1 MARKSRKEKR
11 LERKAKE
18 EQKKALEEQ
27 KKDNLKTSEEARM
40 EWVQELGDAVIQQK
54 WDAGKGKSRHAG
66 KKEDDNFSYI
76 TSRKT
81 FRDVSAVWRRFSQFV
96 AERSKGDDLDS
107 LESIL
112 KYADRYLQSCVD
124 KDLSAWTLTTYKTHL
139 GKVFDLPTTV
149 FIKTKPRL
157 RADIKRSRHDV
168 EIDKHISQVKHDFF
182 EMVGG
187 ATGLRKSEMQA
198 IRGTALS
205 RERDEDG
212 FYYFVTKGKGG
223 RVRRSPIVAR
233 NKEEE
238 QLIISLFRQA
248 GDFYVFNNRHN
259 DVQTYA
265 VPKNLDEHS
274 HRAEYA
280 RRVYKHYERNI
291 LDLPR
296 KQKTFLRKDLRGHV
310 LDKFAELKTSQ
321 ALGHNRVDE
330 FRRSYAYKLVG

>member
-11 LERKAKE
+11 LARKARE
-18 EQKKALEEQ
+18 EQR
-27 KKDNLKTSEEARM
+27 KDNLKTSEEARR
-40 EWVQELGDAVIQQK
+40 ERIQALGQAVISQK
-54 WDAGKGKSRHAG
+54 WTAGNGKSRHAG
-66 KKEDDNFSYI
+66 KKEGDNCRYI
-76 TSRKT
+76 TSQKT

-96 AERSKGDDLDS
+96 AEKSTGDDLDD

-112 KYADRYLQSCVD
+112 KYANRYLQSCVD

-149 FIKTKPRL
+149 FIKTKPRQ
-157 RADIKRSRHDV
+157 RADIMRSRHDV
-168 EIDKHISQVKHDFF
+168 ESDKHISQAKHDFF
-182 EMVGG
+182 AMVGG
-187 ATGLRKSEMQA
+187 ATGLRKSEMQS

-205 RERDEDG
+205 PERDEDG

-223 RVRRSPIVAR
+223 RVRRSPIIA

-265 VPKNLDEHS
+265 VPKKLDEHA

-280 RRVYKHYERNI
+280 RRVYKHYERNV

>member
-18 EQKKALEEQ
+18 EQRKAREEQ
-27 KKDNLKTSEEARM
+27 KKDNLKISEEARK
-40 EWVQELGDAVIQQK
+40 EWVQALGDAVIQQK

-66 KKEDDNFSYI
+66 KKRGENYSYI

-139 GKVFDLPTTV
+139 GKVFDLPTTE

-182 EMVGG
+182 AMVGG

-205 RERDEDG
+205 PERDEDG

-233 NKEEE
+233 NEEEE
-238 QLIISLFRQA
+238 QLILALFRQA

-259 DVQTYA
+259 DLQTYA

-296 KQKTFLRKDLRGHV
+296 KQKTFLRKDLRGHI

>member
-1 MARKSRKEKR
+1 MSKKSYKERRLARKAR
-11 LERKAKE
+11 E
-18 EQKKALEEQ
+18 EQKKAQEEQ
-27 KKDNLKTSEEARM
+27 MKDNLKTSEEARK
-40 EWVQELGDAVIQQK
+40 EWVQELGDAVIKQK
-54 WDAGKGKSRHAG
+54 WQAGKGKSRHLG
-66 KKEDDNFSYI
+66 KKEGDIYRYI
-76 TSRKT
+76 TSQKT

-149 FIKTKPRL
+149 FIKTKPRQ

-233 NKEEE
+233 NEEEE
-238 QLIISLFRQA
+238 QLILALFRQA
-248 GDFYVFNNRHN
+248 GDFYVFNNRYN
-259 DVQTYA
+259 DVQTYS

-280 RRVYKHYERNI
+280 RRVYKHYERNV

>member
-11 LERKAKE
+11 LARKAR
-18 EQKKALEEQ
+18 EEQ
-27 KKDNLKTSEEARM
+27 KKDILKTSEEARR
-40 EWVQELGDAVIQQK
+40 EWVQSMGQAVISQK
-54 WDAGKGKSRHAG
+54 WNAGNGKSRHAG
-66 KKEDDNFSYI
+66 KREGDNYRYI
-76 TSRKT
+76 TSQKT

-96 AERSKGDDLDS
+96 AQKSAGDDLDS
-107 LESIL
+107 LESIS

-139 GKVFDLPTTV
+139 GKVFDLPTTT
-149 FIKTKPRL
+149 FIATKPRQ

-168 EIDKHISQVKHDFF
+168 ESDKHISQVKHDFF
-182 EMVGG
+182 AMVGG
-187 ATGLRKSEMQA
+187 ATGLRKTEMQS

-205 RERDEDG
+205 SERDEDG

-223 RVRRSPIVAR
+223 RVRRSPIIAR
-233 NKEEE
+233 NEEEE
-238 QLIISLFRQA
+238 QLILSLFRQA
-248 GDFYVFNNRHN
+248 GDFYVFNNRKN
-259 DVQTYA
+259 DVQTYS
-265 VPKNLDEHS
+265 VPKKLDEHS

-280 RRVYKHYERNI
+280 RRVYKHYERNV

>member
-18 EQKKALEEQ
+18 EQRKAREEQ
-27 KKDNLKTSEEARM
+27 KKDNLKISEEARK
-40 EWVQELGDAVIQQK
+40 EWVQALGDAVIQQK

-66 KKEDDNFSYI
+66 KKADDNFSYI

-81 FRDVSAVWRRFSQFV
+81 FRDISAVWRRFSQFV
-96 AERSKGDDLDS
+96 AERSEGDDLDS

-149 FIKTKPRL
+149 FIKTKPRQ

-182 EMVGG
+182 AMVGG

-223 RVRRSPIVAR
+223 RVRRSPIVA
-233 NKEEE
+233 NEEE
-238 QLIISLFRQA
+238 EKLIIALFRQA

>member
-1 MARKSRKEKR
+1 MARKTRKERR
-11 LERKAKE
+11 LARQAR
-18 EQKKALEEQ
+18 EQK
-27 KKDNLKTSEEARM
+27 KKDNLKTSEEARRA
-40 EWVQELGDAVIQQK
+40 WVQAMGQAVISKK
-54 WDAGKGKSRHAG
+54 WDAGRGKSRHLS
-66 KKEDDNFSYI
+66 KKEGDNYRYI
-76 TSRKT
+76 TSQKT
-81 FRDVSAVWRRFSQFV
+81 FRDVSASWRRFSQFV
-96 AERSKGDDLDS
+96 AEKSAGDDLDD

-112 KYADRYLQSCVD
+112 KYANRYLQSCVD
-124 KDLSAWTLTTYKTHL
+124 KNLSAWMLTTYKNHL
-139 GKVFDLPTTV
+139 GKVFDLPSTA
-149 FIKTKPRL
+149 FIPTKSRQ

-168 EIDKHISQVKHDFF
+168 ESDKHISQVKHNFF
-182 EMVGG
+182 AMVGG

-212 FYYFVTKGKGG
+212 FYYFTTKGKGG
-223 RVRRSPIVAR
+223 RVRRSPIVAS
-233 NKEEE
+233 NEEEE
-238 QLIISLFRQA
+238 QLILALFRQA

-265 VPKNLDEHS
+265 VPKKLDEHA

-280 RRVYKHYERNI
+280 RRVYKHYERNV

-296 KQKTFLRKDLRGHV
+296 KQKTFLRKELRGHI

>member
-1 MARKSRKEKR
+1 MSKKSYKERRLARKAR
-11 LERKAKE
+11 E
-18 EQKKALEEQ
+18 EQKKAQEEQ
-27 KKDNLKTSEEARM
+27 KKDKLKTSEEARR
-40 EWVQELGDAVIQQK
+40 EWVQALGDAVIKQK
-54 WDAGKGKSRHAG
+54 WQAGKGKSRHLG
-66 KKEDDNFSYI
+66 KKEGDIYRYI
-76 TSRKT
+76 TSQKT

-149 FIKTKPRL
+149 FIKTKPRQ

-182 EMVGG
+182 AMVGG

-233 NKEEE
+233 NEEEE
-238 QLIISLFRQA
+238 QLILALFRQA
-248 GDFYVFNNRHN
+248 GDFYVFNNRYN
-259 DVQTYA
+259 DVQTYS

-280 RRVYKHYERNI
+280 RRVYKHYERNV

>member
-1 MARKSRKEKR
+1 MARKSRKERR
-11 LERKAKE
+11 LARKARE
-18 EQKKALEEQ
+18 EQKKA
-27 KKDNLKTSEEARM
+27 NLKISEEARRA
-40 EWVQELGDAVIQQK
+40 WVRAMGQAVISKK
-54 WDAGKGKSRHAG
+54 WDAGRGKFKHFG
-66 KKEDDNFSYI
+66 KKGEDKYRYI
-76 TSRKT
+76 TSQNT

-96 AERSKGDDLDS
+96 AEKSKGDNLDT

-124 KDLSAWTLTTYKTHL
+124 KNFSAWTLTFYKKHL
-139 GKVFDLPTTV
+139 GKVFDLPTTS
-149 FIKTKPRL
+149 FISTKPRQ

-168 EIDKHISQVKHDFF
+168 ESDKHISQAKHDFF
-182 EMVGG
+182 AMVGG
-187 ATGLRKSEMQA
+187 ATGLRKSEMQS

-205 RERDEDG
+205 PERDEDG
-212 FYYFVTKGKGG
+212 FYYFTIKGKGG
-223 RVRRSPIVAR
+223 RVRRSPIIA

-238 QLIISLFRQA
+238 QLILALFRQA
-248 GDFYVFNNRHN
+248 GDFYVFNNRKN
-259 DVQTYA
+259 DVQTYS
-265 VPKNLDEHS
+265 VPKKLDEHS

-291 LDLPR
+291 LELPR
-296 KQKTFLRKDLRGHV
+296 KQKTFLRKDLRGHI

>member
-1 MARKSRKEKR
+1 MSKKSYKERRLARKAR
-11 LERKAKE
+11 
-18 EQKKALEEQ
+18 EQK
-27 KKDNLKTSEEARM
+27 KKDNLRTSEEARR
-40 EWVQELGDAVIQQK
+40 EWVQSMGQTVISKK
-54 WDAGKGKSRHAG
+54 WDAGQGKSRHLG
-66 KKEDDNFSYI
+66 KKEGDIYRYI
-76 TSRKT
+76 TSDKT

-96 AERSKGDDLDS
+96 AEKSKGDDLDT

-124 KDLSAWTLTTYKTHL
+124 KNLSAWTLTTYKTHL
-139 GKVFDLPTTV
+139 GKVFDLPTTA
-149 FIKTKPRL
+149 FIATKPRQ
-157 RADIKRSRHDV
+157 RADIKRSRLEV
-168 EIDKHISQVKHDFF
+168 ESDKHISQVKHDFF
-182 EMVGG
+182 AMVGG
-187 ATGLRKSEMQA
+187 ATGLRKSEMQS

-212 FYYFVTKGKGG
+212 FYYFTTKGKGG
-223 RVRRSPIVAR
+223 RVRRSPIIA
-233 NKEEE
+233 NNEEEE
-238 QLIISLFRQA
+238 QLILALFRQA

-265 VPKNLDEHS
+265 VPKKLDEHA

>member
-1 MARKSRKEKR
+1 MSKKSYKERRLARKAREQ
-11 LERKAKE
+11 
-18 EQKKALEEQ
+18 QKKAQEEQ
-27 KKDNLKTSEEARM
+27 KKDNLKTSEEARK
-40 EWVQELGDAVIQQK
+40 EWVQELGDAVIKQK
-54 WDAGKGKSRHAG
+54 WQAGKGKSRHLG
-66 KKEDDNFSYI
+66 KKEGDIYRYI
-76 TSRKT
+76 TSQKT

-233 NKEEE
+233 NEEEE
-238 QLIISLFRQA
+238 QLILALFRQA

-259 DVQTYA
+259 DVQTYS

-280 RRVYKHYERNI
+280 RRVYKHYERNV

>member
-1 MARKSRKEKR
+1 MSKKSYKERRLARKAR
-11 LERKAKE
+11 E
-18 EQKKALEEQ
+18 EQKKAQEEQ
-27 KKDNLKTSEEARM
+27 KKDKLKTSEEARR
-40 EWVQELGDAVIQQK
+40 EWVQALGDAVIKQK
-54 WDAGKGKSRHAG
+54 WQAGKGKSRHLG
-66 KKEDDNFSYI
+66 KKEGDIYRYI
-76 TSRKT
+76 TSQKT

-139 GKVFDLPTTV
+139 GKVFDLPTTA
-149 FIKTKPRL
+149 FIKTKPRQ

-182 EMVGG
+182 AMVGG

-233 NKEEE
+233 NEEEE
-238 QLIISLFRQA
+238 QLILSLFRQA
-248 GDFYVFNNRHN
+248 GDFYVFNNRYN
-259 DVQTYA
+259 DVQTYS

-280 RRVYKHYERNI
+280 RRVYKHYERNV

-296 KQKTFLRKDLRGHV
+296 KQKTFLRKDLRGHI

>member
-11 LERKAKE
+11 LARKARE
-18 EQKKALEEQ
+18 EQR
-27 KKDNLKTSEEARM
+27 KDNLKTSEEARR
-40 EWVQELGDAVIQQK
+40 ERVQALGQVVISQK
-54 WDAGKGKSRHAG
+54 WTAGNGKSRYLG
-66 KKEDDNFSYI
+66 KKEGDVYRYI
-76 TSRKT
+76 TSDKT

-96 AERSKGDDLDS
+96 AEKSAGDDLDS

-124 KDLSAWTLTTYKTHL
+124 KNLSAWTLTTYKTHL
-139 GKVFDLPTTV
+139 GKVFGLSTSA
-149 FIKTKPRL
+149 FIETKPRR

-182 EMVGG
+182 AMVGG
-187 ATGLRKSEMQA
+187 ATGLRKSEMQS

-212 FYYFVTKGKGG
+212 FYYFTTKGKGG
-223 RVRRSPIVAR
+223 RVRRSPIVAQ

-238 QLIISLFRQA
+238 QLILALFRQA

-280 RRVYKHYERNI
+280 RRVYKHYERNV

-296 KQKTFLRKDLRGHV
+296 KQKTFLRKELRGHI

-330 FRRSYAYKLVG
+330 FRRSYAYKLVE

>member
-1 MARKSRKEKR
+1 MAKKSRKERR
-11 LERKAKE
+11 LARQAR
-18 EQKKALEEQ
+18 EQK
-27 KKDNLKTSEEARM
+27 KKDNLKTNEEARRA
-40 EWVQELGDAVIQQK
+40 WVQAMGQAVISKK
-54 WDAGKGKSRHAG
+54 WEAGRGKSRHLG
-66 KKEDDNFSYI
+66 KKEGNNYLYI
-76 TSRKT
+76 TSQKT
-81 FRDVSAVWRRFSQFV
+81 FRDASASWRRFSQFV
-96 AERSKGDDLDS
+96 AEKSAGGDLDD

-112 KYADRYLQSCVD
+112 KYANRYLQSCVE
-124 KDLSAWTLTTYKTHL
+124 KDLSAWTLTTYKNHL
-139 GKVFDLPTTV
+139 GKVFDLPSTS
-149 FIKTKPRL
+149 FITTKPRQ

-168 EIDKHISQVKHDFF
+168 ESDKHISQVKHDFF
-182 EMVGG
+182 AMVGG
-187 ATGLRKSEMQA
+187 ATGLRKSEMQS

-212 FYYFVTKGKGG
+212 FYYFTIKGKGG
-223 RVRRSPIVAR
+223 RVRRSPIIA

-238 QLIISLFRQA
+238 QLILALFRQA

-265 VPKNLDEHS
+265 VPKKLDEHS

-280 RRVYKHYERNI
+280 RRVYKHYERNV

-296 KQKTFLRKDLRGHV
+296 KQKTFLRKELRGHI
-310 LDKFAELKTSQ
+310 LDKFAELKASQ